1 MTAADVGTEVVAVGE
16 IVGAH
21 ALRGWVRVHAYQPPA
36 PSLVAGGRVVLEQDG
51 VRREV
56 RVTHA
61 APHGQGLVLLGLE
74 GVADR
79 TAAEALRGATVLVHR
94 EDLPPLEGGEYWHHE
109 MIGFA
114 VETVAGEPIGT
125 IAATMYNGLHDVW
138 EVRAD
143 GREHL
148 IPVVAEVVRAIDR
161 EGRRVR
167 IEPLPGLLD

>member
-1 MTAADVGTEVVAVGE
+1 MTAADVGTAVSVGQ

-21 ALRGWVRVHAYQPPA
+21 ALRGWVRLRPYQTLTA
-36 PSLVAGGRVVLEQDG
+36 SLVAGGRVFLERDG
-51 VRREV
+51 VRREA

-74 GVADR
+74 GVTDR
-79 TAAEALRGATVLVHR
+79 TTAEALRGTTVLVPG
-94 EDLPPLEGGEYWHHE
+94 EDLPPLGADEYWHHE
-109 MIGFA
+109 VLGFT

-125 IAATMYNGLHDVW
+125 ITATMHNGLHDVW

-143 GREHL
+143 GHEHL
-148 IPVVAEVVRAIDR
+148 IPVVAEVVRAIDK
-161 EGRRVR
+161 EARRVR